1 MEQQNQIATIL
12 IVEDHPPTLIAVQ
25 QLVSTAFPACRMLSA
40 ESGEQ
45 ALELCANHLPRV
57 VVMDIALPG
66 MDGIEATRRITSLL
80 PDTRVVMHSNQDLQI
95 HREAAAA
102 AGASAFV
109 AKSRTFSEI
118 VPAITGL
125 I

>member
-1 MEQQNQIATIL
+1 
-12 IVEDHPPTLIAVQ
+12 
-25 QLVSTAFPACRMLSA
+25 MLSA
-40 ESGEQ
+40 ESAEQ
-45 ALELCANHLPRV
+45 ALELCANHPPRV